1 MSIVY
6 TIINLLILYAFFR
19 KFLFGRVNKILE
31 ERREQIEGI
40 NAHLD
45 EELEKAKAEHDKYEE
60 EARLLAEE
68 KEQTLADWRGRGYEE
83 YNRIVEEAK
92 VEAGRIIAG
101 ARKDAENEAQ
111 IARDKNQAALKE
123 MVIDAAAHI
132 AMHTA
137 DEESEGALYDEFIR
151 KLTESEEAS

>member
-68 KEQTLADWRGRGYEE
+68 KEQT
-83 YNRIVEEAK
+83 EAR